1 MGGRAGAVATV
12 MAAVD
17 LARVRLPGQ
26 AEGGGATQQD
36 EQEELQACQQAGE
49 TLLEEQLVQLELPGP
64 GPPQVSQVG
73 LGSLDRWD
81 SSLGPDPAGANRA
94 LSLTLQT
101 ERTEASPRVPHF
113 TVSKVSVP
121 KHEPSHEVRGR
132 SRVPGPQS
140 PPSIHLFNTP
150 ILTHMV

>member
-1 MGGRAGAVATV
+1 MGDRASAVAAV

-36 EQEELQACQQAGE
+36 EQEELQVWQQAGE
-49 TLLEEQLVQLELPGP
+49 TLLEEQLVQPELPGP
-64 GPPQVSQVG
+64 GSLQVSQVG
-73 LGSLDRWD
+73 PGSLGRCD
-81 SSLGPDPAGANRA
+81 SSLGPDPADSNRA
-94 LSLTLQT
+94 LSLALQT
-101 ERTEASPRVPHF
+101 ERTEASSRVHHF

-132 SRVPGPQS
+132 SRVPGP
-140 PPSIHLFNTP
+140 PLPSIHLFNTP